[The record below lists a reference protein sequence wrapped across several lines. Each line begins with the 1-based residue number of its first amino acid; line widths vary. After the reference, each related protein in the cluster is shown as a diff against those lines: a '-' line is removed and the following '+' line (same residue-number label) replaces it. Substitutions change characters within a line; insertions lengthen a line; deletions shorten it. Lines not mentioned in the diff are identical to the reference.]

1 VRKAKIVCTLG
12 PASSDPERIGALID
26 AGMDTAR
33 LNMSHGTHEAH
44 ARVAATVRAEAERR
58 GRAVALLC
66 DLQGPKIRVGTFAGG
81 QVLLCAG
88 QDFVITTRT
97 IEGCQHEVSTDLK
110 ELPHDVAPGDTIL
123 LNDGLIRTEVVAV
136 AGEDVHTRV
145 VVGGVL
151 KDHKGLALPGVKVTT
166 PSLSE
171 KDLDDL
177 RFAMELGVDFVALS
191 FVRTPEDVL
200 GCRALAQREGAPV
213 PIIAKIEST
222 EGVANLER
230 IIEVAEGIMV
240 ARGDLGIELGPE
252 KVPLVQKQ
260 AIEAANHKGRLVI
273 TATEM
278 LESMITNPRPTRAEA
293 SDVANAV
300 LDGTDALMLSAET
313 AAGKYPVESVRAMS
327 AIVEEIERSPRYR
340 AHVDP
345 TSLSLHVSTDAVAR
359 AAVVAAREIEAV
371 AIACF
376 SETGNTARLLSE
388 YRPEAPIYALTPRE
402 TTYRRLALE
411 WGVVPRRVA
420 LRTSIDAMIAAAE
433 QELRGAGLGRAGD
446 WIVITMAMPSGPGGA
461 TNVLKLHRL

>member
-1 VRKAKIVCTLG
+1 LRKAKIVCTLG
-12 PASSDPERIGALID
+12 PASSSPERIGALID
-26 AGMDTAR
+26 AGLDTAR

-44 ARVAATVRAEAERR
+44 ALVAATVRAEAEKR
-58 GRAVALLC
+58 GRSVALLC

-81 QVLLCAG
+81 STELTNG
-88 QDFVITTRT
+88 QAFVITTRAV
-97 IEGCQHEVSTDLK
+97 EGSNAIVSTDLQ
-110 ELPHDVAPGDTIL
+110 ELPHDVKPGDTIL
-123 LNDGLIRTEVVAV
+123 LNDGLIRALVREV
-136 AGEDVHTRV
+136 AGDDVHTRV
-145 VVGGVL
+145 VIGGTL
-151 KDHKGLALPGVKVTT
+151 KDHKGLALPGIKVTT
-166 PSLSE
+166 PSLAP
-171 KDLDDL
+171 KDLEDL
-177 RFAMELGVDFVALS
+177 RFAMEIGVDFVALS

-200 GCRALAQREGAPV
+200 GCRALCRRADGEV

-222 EGVANLER
+222 EGVENLER
-230 IIEVAEGIMV
+230 IIDVADGIMV

-260 AIEAANHKGRLVI
+260 MIEAANRKGRLVI

-327 AIVEEIERSPRYR
+327 AIIQEIERSARY
-340 AHVDP
+340 HDHLEP
-345 TSLSLHVSTDAVAR
+345 LSLSLHVSTDAIAR

-371 AIACF
+371 GIACYTE
-376 SETGNTARLLSE
+376 SGVTARLMSE
-388 YRPEAPIYALTPRE
+388 YRPEAVIYALTPRE

-411 WGVVPRRVA
+411 WGVVPLRVQ
-420 LRTSIDAMIAAAE
+420 LSTSIDAQIAAVE
-433 QELRGAGLGRAGD
+433 RELRGAGLCCAGD
-446 WIVITMAMPSGPGGA
+446 WIVITMAMPTGPGGA